1 MTDLYYETI
10 SVKASPSERD
20 DIYWENPNG
29 PSSSRTWKKCRILL
43 KRQSVSSKQLKAT
56 VGRKNVISQ
65 ATVKATEATVGWLRA
80 GLLTSKNKIFCS
92 KEAQVQD
99 FYWMFFS
106 FWALYCA
113 FPVAPLIPRVIW
125 KIKKRQRHDHSPAL
139 CWPRRFWLTDLVQ
152 MVISLWSSSWTAW
165 TWSSSPAARYSAD
178 LESLHLMTLLLLG
191 WVALG
196 DTDPYIYRDPDT
208 MWKSIVQMEKVF
220 LIGSTK
226 LTDTTLLPKV
236 FLSI

>member
-1 MTDLYYETI
+1 MTLHRVVTDLYYETI

-80 GLLTSKNKIFCS
+80 GLPTSKNKIFCS

-99 FYWMFFS
+99 FYWIVFLLLS
-106 FWALYCA
+106 
-113 FPVAPLIPRVIW
+113 PV
-125 KIKKRQRHDHSPAL
+125 L
-139 CWPRRFWLTDLVQ
+139 CL
-152 MVISLWSSSWTAW
+152 
-165 TWSSSPAARYSAD
+165 SSSPPDSQGNLKDQKETKTWSFSSSLLAKTILAD
-178 LESLHLMTLLLLG
+178 RLSTDGHQPLIQLLDCLDLIFQPCSQILCRPRVTAPDDTAVAWLSSTWRHRSLHL
-191 WVALG
+191 
-196 DTDPYIYRDPDT
+196 
-208 MWKSIVQMEKVF
+208 
-220 LIGSTK
+220 
-226 LTDTTLLPKV
+226 
-236 FLSI
+236 